1 MKLTS
6 PAFASGAT
14 IPIAY
19 TAAGVDRSPPLE
31 WAELPVGT
39 RALALV
45 VDDPDAPAPRTPW
58 VHWVLANL
66 PPRPAGLPG
75 GVLPEALPRNAVQ
88 GRNDWGRL
96 DYGGPNPP
104 SGEHHYRFTLYAL
117 DSALSVT
124 QGVSKP
130 ELLHVLRGHILDQA
144 VLIGRFA
151 RG

>member
-6 PAFASGAT
+6 PAFATGAT

-31 WAELPVGT
+31 WAELPAGT

-45 VDDPDAPAPRTPW
+45 VDDPDAPPPRTPW

-66 PPRPAGLPG
+66 PPRPAGLAG
-75 GVLPEALPRNAVQ
+75 GVSPEALPRGAVQ

-117 DSALSVT
+117 DSAVSVT
-124 QGVSKP
+124 RGVSKP

>member
-6 PAFASGAT
+6 PAFASGAP

-31 WAELPVGT
+31 WSDLPVGT

-45 VDDPDAPAPRTPW
+45 VDDPDAPPPKTPW
-58 VHWVLANL
+58 VHWLLANL

-75 GVLPEALPRNAVQ
+75 GVSAEALPRGAVP

-117 DSALSVT
+117 DSAVSVT
-124 QGVSKP
+124 RGVSKP

-151 RG
+151 LG